1 MADAC
6 PRASRAVTWD
16 DWYDDQLRAAQARPR
31 GGVYAQGLRR
41 GFEGPEA
48 VPDPEHERLME
59 DGDWRTSSAYR
70 EGLLTGMNL
79 KVWST
84 WFGPPT

>member
-1 MADAC
+1 MG
-6 PRASRAVTWD
+6 PQASRAVTWD
-16 DWYDDQLRAAQARPR
+16 DWYDDQLRAAHARPKGR
-31 GGVYAQGLRR
+31 VYATGLRR
-41 GFEGPEA
+41 GFEGAQA
-48 VPDPEHERLME
+48 VPDQEHAHLM
-59 DGDWRTSSAYR
+59 DDPDCQTSWAYR